1 MDLAQ
6 WAYWA
11 TAVPVTLLVLVLG
24 LWFTGELGAL
34 GRWVAAGFGFGSGLG
49 GLGGVWGF
57 GRGSGGGGRGGYV
70 EGAGGKGD
78 VVVVGYDEGWE
89 GDGEGRGVGRSGG
102 RAWREVRK
110 RRRVG

>member
-1 MDLAQ
+1 
-6 WAYWA
+6 
-11 TAVPVTLLVLVLG
+11 
-24 LWFTGELGAL
+24 
-34 GRWVAAGFGFGSGLG
+34 
-49 GLGGVWGF
+49 
-57 GRGSGGGGRGGYV
+57 
-70 EGAGGKGD
+70 